1 MSQRSKQNELKS
13 QSFLIALLS
22 AGLAACGGGGG
33 GGGTPVIDT
42 GDGDGDGGDNVIPA
56 VSGTVFKGPLE
67 NARVFID
74 TDGNGERGE
83 SDSPLVL
90 TDENG
95 AFQTAAGFVG
105 DIIVQVGPNTI
116 DTFASGTPL
125 DGLVLKAPS
134 GYSVVSPA
142 TTLVSAILD
151 SSDGQSASD
160 VEARI
165 KSALGLGN
173 VDLKTFN
180 PFQDTN
186 AEAALIYELK
196 SQQIVSIA
204 NSVAQLTLAAGGL
217 NSSALADALGSIAEV
232 INSASLADPSNPVDL
247 ASNVVV
253 ESVINE
259 ISDPDGQN
267 FNSKFADKVQELGSD
282 AISSVTDVVVLV
294 NTAIENVEDISSSG
308 TQLSKFQNVGA
319 AEISKIASGENG
331 SLGSLSDID
340 NYVVASGQK
349 TLEFEEDANLE
360 AEVQLSIIDPN
371 DTDNV
376 TYKFSSN
383 PIFNSGTLSGGGTIP
398 AQLGN
403 LTVSEAGL
411 VSFSMN
417 ANQIDFLAEGETLV
431 QIFTL
436 PILDDN
442 GNEAESEILRVI
454 VSGANDAPVFTSV
467 GSVSVLESTIPGDS
481 IFRVAADD
489 PEGDL
494 VTFSLTGDD
503 ASAFDL
509 NENGDLSFVSAPN
522 FEQKSAY
529 ALGVKATDANGLFS
543 ESSLVVS
550 VLDSGDFISTETTN
564 VGENYSTVV
573 KLNFEDLNDFNSEYD
588 LGSGLTGFVVGLEA
602 LQGWDVVTGKNGGT
616 LGLWSPS
623 VTGENI
629 ETVTELDVS
638 SETTFRVAV
647 LSTDGAN
654 IAGTSNELVL
664 GTLSYDV
671 VSSVTDFDLVI
682 KDSYIT
688 TSDPV
693 DRINVVDYQIDII

>member
-1 MSQRSKQNELKS
+1 MFQRSKKDELKS

-33 GGGTPVIDT
+33 GGGGTPVIDPGGG
-42 GDGDGDGGDNVIPA
+42 GDGDNVIPA

-67 NARVFID
+67 NASVFID
-74 TDGNGERGE
+74 TDGNGERG
-83 SDSPLVL
+83 SNDSPMVL

-95 AFQTAAGFVG
+95 AFQAAAGFVG

-116 DTFASGTPL
+116 DTFAAGTPL
-125 DGLVLKAPS
+125 DGLVLQAPS

-142 TTLVSAILD
+142 TTLVSVILD
-151 SSDGQSASD
+151 SSDGQSVSD

-165 KSALGLGN
+165 KSALSLGN
-173 VDLKTFN
+173 VELRTFN
-180 PFQDTN
+180 PFQDTD

-204 NSVAQLTLAAGGL
+204 NSVSQLTLAAGGR

-232 INSASLADPSNPVDL
+232 INNASLADPSNPVDL
-247 ASNVVV
+247 ASSAVI
-253 ESVINE
+253 EGIINE
-259 ISDPDGQN
+259 ISDPNGLN
-267 FNSKFADKVQELGSD
+267 FNTKFAEKAEELGSE
-282 AISSVTDVVVLV
+282 AISSVKDALVLV
-294 NTAIENVEDISSSG
+294 NTAISNVQDISSSG
-308 TQLSKFQNVGA
+308 AQLSKIQNIGA

-340 NYVVASGQK
+340 NYVVATGK
-349 TLEFEEDANLE
+349 KNLEFEENANLT
-360 AEVQLSIIDPN
+360 AEVQLSIIDP
-371 DTDNV
+371 DYSDNV

-383 PIFNSGTLSGGGTIP
+383 PIFNSGTLSGGGSIP

-403 LTVSEAGL
+403 LTVSEAG
-411 VSFSMN
+411 VVAFSMN
-417 ANQIDFLAEGETLV
+417 ASQVDFLAEGETLV

-442 GNEAESEILRVI
+442 GNEAESEILRVV
-454 VSGANDAPVFTSV
+454 VSGANDAPVFTST
-467 GSVSVLESTIPGDS
+467 GSVSVLESTNPGDS
-481 IFRVAADD
+481 IFQVTADD
-489 PEGDL
+489 PEGDS
-494 VTFSLTGDD
+494 VIFSLTGDD
-503 ASAFDL
+503 ASAFSL
-509 NENGDLSFVSAPN
+509 GENGVLSFVSAPD

-550 VLDSGDFISTETTN
+550 VVDSGDFISTDTTN
-564 VGENYSTVV
+564 VGQNYSTVV
-573 KLNFEDLNDFNSEYD
+573 TLNFEDLNDFNSEYD
-588 LGSGLTGFVVGLEA
+588 LSSGLTGFVVGLEA
-602 LQGWDVVTGKNGGT
+602 LQGWDVVTGKNGGS
-616 LGLWSPS
+616 LGSWSPS

-638 SETTFRVAV
+638 SETAFRVAV

-664 GTLSYDV
+664 GTLSYSV
-671 VSSVTDFDLVI
+671 ASSVTDFDLVI
-682 KDSYIT
+682 KDSYIA
-688 TSDPV
+688 TSDPIN
-693 DRINVVDYQIDII
+693 RIDVVDYQIDII

>member
-1 MSQRSKQNELKS
+1 MFQRSKKDELKS

-33 GGGTPVIDT
+33 GGGGTPVIDPGGG
-42 GDGDGDGGDNVIPA
+42 GDGDNVIPA

-67 NARVFID
+67 NASVFID
-74 TDGNGERGE
+74 TDGNGERG
-83 SDSPLVL
+83 SNDSPMVL

-95 AFQTAAGFVG
+95 AFQAAAGFVG

-116 DTFASGTPL
+116 DTFAAGTPL
-125 DGLVLKAPS
+125 DGLVLQAPS

-142 TTLVSAILD
+142 TTLVSVILD
-151 SSDGQSASD
+151 SSDGQSVSD

-173 VDLKTFN
+173 VELRTFN
-180 PFQDTN
+180 PFQDTD

-204 NSVAQLTLAAGGL
+204 NSVSQLTLAAGGR

-232 INSASLADPSNPVDL
+232 INNASLADPSNPVDL
-247 ASNVVV
+247 ASSAVI
-253 ESVINE
+253 EGIINE
-259 ISDPDGQN
+259 ISDPNGLN
-267 FNSKFADKVQELGSD
+267 FNTKFAEKAEELGSE
-282 AISSVTDVVVLV
+282 AISSVKDALVLV
-294 NTAIENVEDISSSG
+294 NTAISNVQDISSSG
-308 TQLSKFQNVGA
+308 AQLSKIQNIGA

-340 NYVVASGQK
+340 NYVVATGK
-349 TLEFEEDANLE
+349 KNLEFEENANLT
-360 AEVQLSIIDPN
+360 AEVQLSIIDPYYS
-371 DTDNV
+371 DNV

-383 PIFNSGTLSGGGTIP
+383 PIFNSGTLSGGGSIP

-403 LTVSEAGL
+403 LTVSEAG
-411 VSFSMN
+411 VVAFSMN
-417 ANQIDFLAEGETLV
+417 ASQVDFLAEGETLV

-442 GNEAESEILRVI
+442 GNEAESEILRVV
-454 VSGANDAPVFTSV
+454 VSGANDAPVFTST
-467 GSVSVLESTIPGDS
+467 GSVSVLESTNPGDS
-481 IFRVAADD
+481 IFQVTADD
-489 PEGDL
+489 PEGDS
-494 VTFSLTGDD
+494 VIFSLTGDD
-503 ASAFDL
+503 ASAFSL
-509 NENGDLSFVSAPN
+509 GENGVLSFVSAPD

-550 VLDSGDFISTETTN
+550 VVDSGDFISTDTTN
-564 VGENYSTVV
+564 VGQNYSTVV
-573 KLNFEDLNDFNSEYD
+573 TLNFEDLNDFNSEYD
-588 LGSGLTGFVVGLEA
+588 LSSGLTGFVVGLEA
-602 LQGWDVVTGKNGGT
+602 LQGWDVVTGKNGGS
-616 LGLWSPS
+616 LGSWSPS

-638 SETTFRVAV
+638 SETAFRVAV

-664 GTLSYDV
+664 GTLSYSV
-671 VSSVTDFDLVI
+671 ASSVTDFDLVI
-682 KDSYIT
+682 KDSYIA
-688 TSDPV
+688 TSDPIN
-693 DRINVVDYQIDII
+693 RIDVVDYQIDII

>member
-1 MSQRSKQNELKS
+1 MSQRSKKDELKS

-33 GGGTPVIDT
+33 GGGTPVIDPGGG
-42 GDGDGDGGDNVIPA
+42 GDGDNVIPA

-67 NARVFID
+67 NASVFID
-74 TDGNGERGE
+74 TDGNGERG
-83 SDSPLVL
+83 SNDSPMVL

-95 AFQTAAGFVG
+95 AFQAAAGFVG

-116 DTFASGTPL
+116 DTFAAGTPL
-125 DGLVLKAPS
+125 DGLVLQAPS

-142 TTLVSAILD
+142 TTLVSVILD
-151 SSDGQSASD
+151 SSDGQSVSD

-173 VDLKTFN
+173 VELRTFN
-180 PFQDTN
+180 PFQDTD

-204 NSVAQLTLAAGGL
+204 NSVSQLTLAAGGR

-232 INSASLADPSNPVDL
+232 INNASLADPSNPVDL
-247 ASNVVV
+247 ASSAVI
-253 ESVINE
+253 EGIINE
-259 ISDPDGQN
+259 ISDPNGLN
-267 FNSKFADKVQELGSD
+267 FNTKFAEKAEELGSE
-282 AISSVTDVVVLV
+282 AISSVKDALVLV
-294 NTAIENVEDISSSG
+294 NTAISNVQDISSSG
-308 TQLSKFQNVGA
+308 AQLSKIQNIGA

-340 NYVVASGQK
+340 NYVVATGK
-349 TLEFEEDANLE
+349 KNLEFEENANLT
-360 AEVQLSIIDPN
+360 AEVQLSIIDP
-371 DTDNV
+371 DYSDNV

-383 PIFNSGTLSGGGTIP
+383 PIFNSGTLSGGGSIP

-403 LTVSEAGL
+403 LTVSEAG
-411 VSFSMN
+411 VVAFSMN
-417 ANQIDFLAEGETLV
+417 ASQVDFLAEGETLV

-442 GNEAESEILRVI
+442 GNEAESEILRVV
-454 VSGANDAPVFTSV
+454 VSGVNDAPVFTST
-467 GSVSVLESTIPGDS
+467 GSVSVLESTNPGDS
-481 IFRVAADD
+481 IFQVTADD
-489 PEGDL
+489 PEGDS
-494 VTFSLTGDD
+494 VIFSLTGDD
-503 ASAFDL
+503 ASAFSL
-509 NENGDLSFVSAPN
+509 GENGVLSFVSAPD

-550 VLDSGDFISTETTN
+550 VVDSGDFISTDTTN
-564 VGENYSTVV
+564 VGQNYSTVV
-573 KLNFEDLNDFNSEYD
+573 TLNFEDLNDFNSEYD
-588 LGSGLTGFVVGLEA
+588 LSSGLTGFVVGLEA
-602 LQGWDVVTGKNGGT
+602 LQGWDVVTGKNGGS
-616 LGLWSPS
+616 LGSWSPS

-638 SETTFRVAV
+638 SETAFRVAV

-664 GTLSYDV
+664 GTLSYSV
-671 VSSVTDFDLVI
+671 ASSVTDFDLVI
-682 KDSYIT
+682 KDSYIA
-688 TSDPV
+688 TSDPIN
-693 DRINVVDYQIDII
+693 RIDVVDYQIDII

>member
-33 GGGTPVIDT
+33 GGGGTPVIDP
-42 GDGDGDGGDNVIPA
+42 GDGDDGDNVIPA
-56 VSGTVFKGPLE
+56 VSGTVFKGPLK
-67 NARVFID
+67 NASVFID
-74 TDGNGERGE
+74 TDGNGERG
-83 SDSPLVL
+83 SNDSPLVL

-95 AFQTAAGFVG
+95 AFQTAAGFIG

-116 DTFASGTPL
+116 DTFAAGTPL

-142 TTLVSAILD
+142 TTLVSVILD
-151 SSDGQSASD
+151 SSDGQSVSD
-160 VEARI
+160 VEVRI

-196 SQQIVSIA
+196 SQQIVFIA
-204 NSVAQLTLAAGGL
+204 NSVSQLTLAAGGG

-232 INSASLADPSNPVDL
+232 INNASLADPSNPVDL
-247 ASNVVV
+247 ASSAII
-253 ESVINE
+253 EGVINE
-259 ISDPDGQN
+259 ISDPNGQN
-267 FNSKFADKVQELGSD
+267 FNTKFAEKAEELGSE
-282 AISSVTDVVVLV
+282 AVSSVKDAVVLV
-294 NTAIENVEDISSSG
+294 NTAISNVQDISSSG
-308 TQLSKFQNVGA
+308 ALLSKIQNIGA

-331 SLGSLSDID
+331 SLESLSDID
-340 NYVVASGQK
+340 NYVVASGK
-349 TLEFEEDANLE
+349 KHLEFEENANLT
-360 AEVQLSIIDPN
+360 AEVQLSIIDP
-371 DTDNV
+371 DYSDNV

-383 PIFNSGTLSGGGTIP
+383 PIFNSGNLSGGGSIP
-398 AQLGN
+398 AQLGI
-403 LTVSEAGL
+403 LTVSEAG
-411 VSFSMN
+411 VVAFSMN
-417 ANQIDFLAEGETLV
+417 ASQVDFLAEGETLV
-431 QIFTL
+431 QTFTL

-442 GNEAESEILRVI
+442 GNEVESEILRVV
-454 VSGANDAPVFTSV
+454 VSGVNDAPVFTSA
-467 GSVSVLESTIPGDS
+467 GSVSVLESTNPGDS
-481 IFRVAADD
+481 IFQVTADD

-503 ASAFDL
+503 ASAFSLD
-509 NENGDLSFVSAPN
+509 ENGVLSFVSAPD

-529 ALGVKATDANGLFS
+529 ALGLKATDANGLFS

-602 LQGWDVVTGKNGGT
+602 LQGWDVVTGKNGGA
-616 LGLWSPS
+616 LGSWSPS

-638 SETTFRVAV
+638 SETAFRVAV

-664 GTLSYDV
+664 GTLSYSV
-671 VSSVTDFDLVI
+671 ASSVTDFDLVI
-682 KDSYIT
+682 KDSYIAT
-688 TSDPV
+688 YDPV
-693 DRINVVDYQIDII
+693 NRIDVVDYQIDII